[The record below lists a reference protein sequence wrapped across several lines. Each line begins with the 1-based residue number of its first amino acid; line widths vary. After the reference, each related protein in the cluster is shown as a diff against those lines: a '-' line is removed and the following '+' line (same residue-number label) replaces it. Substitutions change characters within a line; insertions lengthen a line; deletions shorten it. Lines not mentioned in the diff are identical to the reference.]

1 MIRPTINN
9 IVNSDPFELLEWA
22 KESFTHEVPSGVNS
36 VSDMNRIGMLLGVLT
51 NEYSY
56 LVSLTTELGLYSKMA
71 KMSVPIKPK
80 GGDTE
85 EMANYI
91 KKKEE
96 AEIMEQRKKVIS
108 CFADILKQQYNAVSR
123 MLTVYTQSQ
132 EELKMTDCK
141 R

>member
-1 MIRPTINN
+1 MIRPSINN
-9 IVNSDPFELLEWA
+9 IINSDPFELLDWA
-22 KESFTHEVPSGVNS
+22 KENFSYEVPSGINS
-36 VSDMNRIGMLLGVLT
+36 VSDMGRVGTLLGTLT

-56 LVSLTTELGLYSKMA
+56 LVSLTTELALHSKMA

-85 EMANYI
+85 EVANYI

-132 EELKMTDCK
+132 EELKMTDYK

>member
-9 IVNSDPFELLEWA
+9 IINSDPFELLDWA
-22 KESFTHEVPSGVNS
+22 KENFSYEVPSGINS
-36 VSDMNRIGMLLGVLT
+36 VSDMGRVGTLLGTLT

-56 LVSLTTELGLYSKMA
+56 LVSLTTELGFYSKMA
-71 KMSVPIKPK
+71 KMNVPIKPK

-91 KKKEE
+91 KKKKE

-132 EELKMTDCK
+132 EELKMTDYK

>member
-71 KMSVPIKPK
+71 KLNVPAKPK
-80 GGDTE
+80 NADD
-85 EMANYI
+85 MPYYI
-91 KKKEE
+91 EKKEE
-96 AEIMEQRKKVIS
+96 AEIMEQRKKVIE
-108 CFADILKQQYNAVSR
+108 CFANMLKQQYNAVSR
-123 MLTVYTQSQ
+123 MLTVYSQTQ
-132 EELKMTDCK
+132 EELKMTDYK
-141 R
+141 K

>member
-56 LVSLTTELGLYSKMA
+56 LVSLTTELALYSKMA
-71 KMSVPIKPK
+71 KLNVPTKPK
-80 GGDTE
+80 NADD
-85 EMANYI
+85 MPYYI
-91 KKKEE
+91 EKKEE
-96 AEIMEQRKKVIS
+96 AEIMEQRKKVVE
-108 CFADILKQQYNAVSR
+108 CFANMLKQQYNAVSR

-132 EELKMTDCK
+132 EELKMTDYK

>member
-1 MIRPTINN
+1 MIRPSINN
-9 IVNSDPFELLEWA
+9 IINSDPFELLDWA
-22 KESFTHEVPSGVNS
+22 KENFSYEVPSGINS
-36 VSDMNRIGMLLGVLT
+36 VSDMGRVGTLLGMLT

-56 LVSLTTELGLYSKMA
+56 LISLTTELALYSKMA
-71 KMSVPIKPK
+71 KLNVPTKPK
-80 GGDTE
+80 NADD
-85 EMANYI
+85 MPYYI
-91 KKKEE
+91 EKKEE

-132 EELKMTDCK
+132 EELKMTDYK